1 MYKAERQSGFSLVE
15 VLVTLVVT
23 SVALLSSATLQLQ
36 SKRSMFDSAQRTTAA
51 HLANDLF
58 SRMRSNPTELLTYI
72 PAGTIGNGT
81 LAAPASNCLDPLVV
95 CTDTQLAV
103 FDLWQWEQHLDGQ
116 LEINTAG
123 AAAGGLMLATACITG
138 PAGAPGTSGY
148 YTVVLAWRGLADTGN
163 PAINNC
169 GAGTGNYGAGDV
181 FRRVLVVQSFVSAI

>member
-1 MYKAERQSGFSLVE
+1 MHRTKRQSGFSLVE

-58 SRMRSNPTELLTYI
+58 SRMRANPTELLSYI
-72 PAGTIGNGT
+72 PVGNIGSGT
-81 LAAPASNCLDPLVV
+81 LAAPANNCLDPLVV

-116 LEINTAG
+116 LETNNTG
-123 AAAGGLMLATACITG
+123 GAAGGLMSATACITG

-169 GAGTGNYGAGDV
+169 GAGVGTYGAGDV
-181 FRRVLVVQSFVSAI
+181 FRRVLVVQSFVSAT